1 LNTKGILDIRS
12 GIGLAVLVLSTLVSV
27 TAVLAD
33 RLALLAAAP
42 LLLLLIMAAKDL
54 RNLYHLLLF
63 SIPFSAEVD
72 VTATLGTDFP
82 DEPLMWLLTVL
93 LFFKILIHPERARA
107 DAGKNG
113 RLIATI
119 LFLHLAWIVV
129 STVLSTHPLLSFKY
143 LAAKGWYVASLCL
156 GSWYFLRTMA
166 DLRRAA
172 AILTASMSMAA
183 VLVLAKHAALG
194 MGFDSVNRSV
204 EPLFRNHVNYG
215 ALLACLAPVPVA
227 AFLLNP
233 RRRTLYALLI
243 LLWATALFYS
253 YSRGA
258 WLAVAA
264 GLLAV
269 MAMRYKAL
277 WPLMAGGAVVLLAGL
292 LYLAQGNRYLDYSP
306 EYEQT
311 IYHQEFGDHLQATYK
326 MRDISTMERFH
337 RWIAAFRMTE
347 GHLLH
352 GYGPNTFYHE
362 YRAHTVNSFRT
373 YVSDNPEK
381 STVHNYLLLLL
392 VEQGLP
398 GMLLFTALVLAML
411 HACSAWLRRADTREE
426 RIAAAVV
433 SAAIAVIAVLNMLS
447 DLVESD
453 KVGTL
458 FFLCAG
464 LLIRFSD
471 GSARKDSEKDSLN
484 PA

>member
-1 LNTKGILDIRS
+1 MNSKGILDIRS
-12 GIGLAVLVLSTLVSV
+12 GFGLAVLVLSTLASV
-27 TAVLAD
+27 TAVLTD
-33 RLALLAAAP
+33 RLEILLAAP
-42 LLLLLIMAAKDL
+42 LLLLLVLAARDL

-82 DEPLMWLLTVL
+82 DEPLMWLLSVL
-93 LFFKILIHPERARA
+93 LVVELLTRPEKAF
-107 DAGKNG
+107 GKTGRNG
-113 RLIATI
+113 RLIATL
-119 LFLHLAWIVV
+119 LFLHLAWIGV
-129 STVLSTHPLLSFKY
+129 STVLSAHPLLSFKY

-156 GSWYFLRTMA
+156 GSWYFLRSMA
-166 DLRRAA
+166 DVRRAA
-172 AILTASMSMAA
+172 AILTASMSLAA
-183 VLVLAKHAALG
+183 VWVLTKHASLG
-194 MGFDSVNRSV
+194 MGFDTVNRSV

-215 ALLACLAPVPVA
+215 ALLACLAPVPLA

-233 RRRTLYALLI
+233 RRRILYAFLI

-264 GLLAV
+264 GFLTV
-269 MAMRYKAL
+269 MAIRYKAL
-277 WPLMAGGAVVLLAGL
+277 WSLMAGGAVVMLAVL
-292 LYLAQGNRYLDYSP
+292 LYFGQGNRYLDYSP
-306 EYEQT
+306 DYEQT
-311 IYHQEFGDHLQATYK
+311 IYHPEFGDHLQATYR
-326 MRDISTMERFH
+326 MTDISTMERFH

-352 GYGPNTFYHE
+352 GYGPNSFYHE

-398 GMLLFTALVLAML
+398 GMLLFVALVLAML
-411 HACSAWLRRADTREE
+411 HGSSVWFRRAVNREE
-426 RIAAAVV
+426 RLAAAVV
-433 SAAIAVIAVLNMLS
+433 SASIAVMAVLNMLS

-464 LLIRFSD
+464 VLVRFSD
-471 GSARKDSEKDSLN
+471 AASRKDSAVESIN
-484 PA
+484 PV